1 MSRPGNLS
9 DEAPRRIMRR
19 RPSGI
24 TARHWVVLVCA
35 CTIMMGNYYC
45 YDIPAALNVP
55 LQKWLGTEYGE
66 YQYQINL
73 LYSVYSLP
81 NIFLPLFGGML
92 VDSVGPTFTLLGF
105 SSLVCLGQFLF
116 ALGIALK
123 HFQLMLVGRVVFGL
137 GGESLEVAQARITTD
152 WFKGRALAFALGLN
166 LSFARVAT
174 ALNDNLSPWL
184 VGPADENEE
193 SKRGMVWSLVN
204 KAVEFGGMLRDG
216 LSRTPVAGWF
226 GLGVCLLSFACSAA
240 LVYLDRPASRIAAG
254 VAVDNADDCD
264 EENQKISNAV
274 ISHDDMDADNDGR
287 SVLFHVEDQ
296 DVDEEDSIEEESSR
310 PLLSVPESMSATTSS
325 STYVGV
331 PGKKQYLQLA
341 LKVSRNE
348 FIGETEGSSDENDSY
363 ASEEYDVEDETVHLR
378 CGFSLSFWLLCL
390 TTIALYATAVPFFHI
405 CTDYFQQK
413 WFPGDYQTAG
423 LVMSIPDLISAVGSP
438 LCGILVDRHG
448 HRSTVLPLAGLMLF
462 ATHAL
467 LCFTTLTP
475 FFSMTVLGIAYSVFA
490 SALWPCVPY
499 LVGRHQIATA
509 YGFMTVSLNFSLFV
523 FPLVVARIRNTD
535 EASSDPADFT
545 NVEYFFMGMSLIAT
559 ALAVL
564 LNVCDWAWN
573 DGVLAKVQQT
583 YSGDGTDSNDVITG
597 PGDVDSLEY
606 LIEAESVH
614 ETALASPQD
623 EEEPSSPRGPSRAA
637 SKRRRKV
644 RVDQLTSFHDL
655 LEDDWTVKVVGEGIA
670 VPVPHTYVHHH
681 HHIVH
686 SRSGSGRP
694 GRSVSPVRY
703 GDSDSPPRRSPV
715 IAAVCPDCPE
725 TTQSPQCGSPRSG
738 GRTTAVNFQYHLG
751 VPAMHYMDTSV
762 HAGSVGRVHN
772 YTLRQRSRSRSPVR
786 DRGSG
791 SEASHENR

>member
-1 MSRPGNLS
+1 MSRTAASEVDDG
-9 DEAPRRIMRR
+9 PRQIMRR
-19 RPSGI
+19 RTTGI
-24 TARHWVVLVCA
+24 TARHWIVLICA

-116 ALGIALK
+116 SLGIALK
-123 HFQLMLVGRVVFGL
+123 QFPLMLVGRVVFGL

-184 VGPADENEE
+184 VGSGNEDGE
-193 SKRGMVWSLVN
+193 SKRGIVWSLVD
-204 KAVEFGGMLRDG
+204 KAVEVGGMLQDKC
-216 LSRTPVAGWF
+216 SRTPVAGWF
-226 GLGVCLLSFACSAA
+226 GLGVCLISFACSAA
-240 LVYLDRPASRIAAG
+240 LVYLDRPASRITAG
-254 VAVDNADDCD
+254 VAVDSTDDGD
-264 EENQKISNAV
+264 EENQNATN
-274 ISHDDMDADNDGR
+274 IMTHNDTDEGDDGH
-287 SVLFHVEDQ
+287 SVLFHVED
-296 DVDEEDSIEEESSR
+296 EEVEDDNSTEFESRR
-310 PLLSVPESMSATTSS
+310 PLLSGAENLSATTSS
-325 STYVGV
+325 STFVSV
-331 PGKKQYLQLA
+331 HGKKQSSLA

-348 FIGETEGSSDENDSY
+348 FVGDAEGSSHENDSY

-378 CGFSLSFWLLCL
+378 CGFSSSFWLLCL

-405 CTDYFQQK
+405 CTDFFQQK

-438 LCGILVDRHG
+438 LCGILVDRYG

-467 LCFTTLTP
+467 LCFTSITP
-475 FFSMTVLGIAYSVFA
+475 FFAMTVLGIAYSVFA

-509 YGFMTVSLNFSLFV
+509 YGFMTVSLNFSLFI

-535 EASSDPADFT
+535 DASSDVTDFT
-545 NVEYFFMGMSLIAT
+545 TVEYFFMGMSLIAT

-583 YSGDGTDSNDVITG
+583 YNGDKKDKNDLIIG

-606 LIEAESVH
+606 LIEAESVQ
-614 ETALASPQD
+614 EALLVSPQD
-623 EEEPSSPRGPSRAA
+623 ETEAVSQSRGPSRTP
-637 SKRRRKV
+637 SKLRRKD

-686 SRSGSGRP
+686 SRSGSGP
-694 GRSVSPVRY
+694 GRSVSPVRH
-703 GDSDSPPRRSPV
+703 GDCGSPPRRSPV
-715 IAAVCPDCPE
+715 ILAECPDCQE
-725 TTQSPQCGSPRSG
+725 TTQSPQCSPRSG
-738 GRTTAVNFQYHLG
+738 GTMTAVNFGHHLG
-751 VPAMHYMDTSV
+751 VPTMHYTDTSV
-762 HAGSVGRVHN
+762 RAGSVGRVHN

-786 DRGSG
+786 DRG
-791 SEASHENR
+791 ETSHDNR